1 MKIVY
6 SILGTYNAGGMERVL
21 ANKVNYL
28 VGKGHELVIITTDQK
43 GREPNFPLHPAV
55 RQIDLGINYTDD
67 LHLGM
72 LQRIWLF
79 KKRQHRHHRQLNALL
94 PQLNAAIVISM
105 FDHDAALLP
114 KINDGSKKIL
124 EIHFSRFKR
133 LQYNRSGLWTV
144 LNRWRMYQDLAIAKK
159 YDRFVVLTREDL
171 DYWKGLKNIV
181 VIPNA
186 HTFLPAVQASLSCKH
201 ALAVGRLDYQKGFD
215 QLIEAWK
222 TISEQ
227 YPEWTLNIYGEGP
240 LKEELTNQIIQLGLS
255 GRVILHSPVKN
266 IMDIYLGSAMLLMT
280 SRYEGLPMALLEAQ
294 ACGIPMVSFACKCG
308 PRDIIR
314 QDKNGFLIA
323 EGDLVDFAEKVCL
336 LINDQQL
343 RNAMGNTARKMSES
357 FNEEYVMRQWLVLF
371 ESCGKEESEL

>member
-21 ANKVNYL
+21 SNKANYL

-43 GREPNFPLHPAV
+43 GREPNFPLHAAV

-72 LQRIWLF
+72 LPRIWSF
-79 KKRQHRHHRQLNALL
+79 KKRQHRHHRQLKALL
-94 PQLNAAIVISM
+94 LELNADIVISM

-114 KINDGSKKIL
+114 KIKDGSKKLL

-133 LQYNRSGLWTV
+133 LQYNRSGLWKV

-159 YDRFVVLTREDL
+159 YDRFVVLTHEDL

-186 HTFLPAVQASLSCKH
+186 HTFLPAVPASLSCKH
-201 ALAVGRLDYQKGFD
+201 ALAIGRFDYQKGFD

-222 TISEQ
+222 TISER
-227 YPEWTLNIYGEGP
+227 YPEWTLDIYGEGP

-255 GRVILHSPVKN
+255 GRIILHRPVKN
-266 IMDIYLGSAMLLMT
+266 IMDIYLGCAMLLMT

-314 QDKNGFLIA
+314 QDKNGFLVA

-343 RNAMGNTARKMSES
+343 RIAMGNTARKMSEN
-357 FNEEYVMRQWLVLF
+357 FNEEYIMRQWLVLF
-371 ESCGKEESEL
+371 ESCGKEEPEL